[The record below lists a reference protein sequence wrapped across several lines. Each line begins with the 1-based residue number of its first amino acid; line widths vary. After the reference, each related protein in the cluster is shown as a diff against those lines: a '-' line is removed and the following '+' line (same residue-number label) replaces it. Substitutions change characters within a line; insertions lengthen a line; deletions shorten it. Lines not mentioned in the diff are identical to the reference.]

1 MDPKRRGRSA
11 RRRLRLHRGC
21 RTNTATAGLFFRSRF
36 RLGRDAE
43 RGRQAVGVEA
53 GRLARILHLGGTLAA
68 RTTATAG
75 RFLLDLGSGSGLGG
89 HRSLHL
95 FGRFGHDR
103 LFGTDGTAILAG
115 FPTRTIVAVATRAL
129 VARLI
134 IALIRLTRLAL
145 ATRFRLALLFAG
157 ADGIALVAIIL
168 GVVVEA
174 VVILIVA
181 RFLALATLIL
191 FLEAR
196 AAFAQ
201 HPEIVIGELPIIFGV
216 DAVTLAL
223 CLGRQILVLFVQLVG
238 VAARA
243 VVDAIAI
250 VGATRVPTRT
260 LPTIIAATTTAT
272 AAGLPI
278 IDQAV
283 RP

>member
-1 MDPKRRGRSA
+1 VD
-11 RRRLRLHRGC
+11 
-21 RTNTATAGLFFRSRF
+21 
-36 RLGRDAE
+36 
-43 RGRQAVGVEA
+43 
-53 GRLARILHLGGTLAA
+53 A
-68 RTTATAG
+68 RTA
-75 RFLLDLGSGSGLGG
+75 
-89 HRSLHL
+89 
-95 FGRFGHDR
+95 
-103 LFGTDGTAILAG
+103 
-115 FPTRTIVAVATRAL
+115 
-129 VARLI
+129 
-134 IALIRLTRLAL
+134 LAL

-201 HPEIVIGELPIIFGV
+201 HSEIVIGELPIIFGV
-216 DAVTLAL
+216 DAVALAL
-223 CLGRQILVLFVQLVG
+223 RLGRQILVLFVQLVG